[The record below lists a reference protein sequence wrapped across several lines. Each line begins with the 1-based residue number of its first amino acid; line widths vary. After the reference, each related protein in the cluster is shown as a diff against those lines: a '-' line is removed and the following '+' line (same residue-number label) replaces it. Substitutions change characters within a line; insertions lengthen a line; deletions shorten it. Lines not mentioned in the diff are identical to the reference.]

1 LFPVIYV
8 ARQKIGLMNFGFMKV
23 GAQSVDLRP
32 GPDDQ
37 QSTKKKFMGILIFYI
52 FSRLVDLLT
61 GRQTPLAR
69 A

>member
-1 LFPVIYV
+1 
-8 ARQKIGLMNFGFMKV
+8 MNFGFMKV

-37 QSTKKKFMGILIFYI
+37 QSTKKKFMGILLFYI
-52 FSRLVDLLT
+52 FSRLVDMLT
-61 GRQTPLAR
+61 ARQTPLAR